1 MKTNFGVIKG
11 LRNLVVI
18 LFLKISDLGWRKVV
32 LRECMRKG
40 CKRITMMGLCNRCTS
55 EVVHTG
61 D

>member
-32 LRECMRKG
+32 FERMYEERM
-40 CKRITMMGLCNRCTS
+40 
-55 EVVHTG
+55 
-61 D
+61 